1 MDIVERIIAYRDRP
15 GRSRHGRDLLADAA
29 NEIDRLRRD
38 NEMLRREFGVVKEV
52 RLRNLPA
59 LGVENN
65 RQQDSGSSQG
75 KQGSP
80 PDEG

>member
-29 NEIDRLRRD
+29 NEIDRLRRE
-38 NEMLRREFGVVKEV
+38 NV

-59 LGVENN
+59 LDPSGE
-65 RQQDSGSSQG
+65 RQDSGSSQG